1 MRPVFTVGHSNH
13 SLEKFLGILAAH
25 GVGRIAD
32 VRRFPA
38 SRRWPHFGSERLE
51 AALAA
56 AGIAYLGLPELGG
69 RRPARPDS
77 PHVAWRVE
85 AFRGYA
91 DYMDTPEFAAALARL
106 IPSTQDRPTAVMC
119 AEAMPWSC
127 HRSLIADA
135 LIVRGFE
142 ILEILSEKE
151 ARPRAL
157 TPFARVEGERLI
169 YDGGELPLGGGA

>member
-13 SLEKFLGILAAH
+13 PLEKFLGILAAH
-25 GVGRIAD
+25 GIERIVD

-38 SRRWPHFGSERLE
+38 SRRWPHFGAERFE
-51 AALAA
+51 AALS
-56 AGIAYLGLPELGG
+56 GVSIAYAGMPELGG

-77 PHVAWRVE
+77 PHVAWKVE

-106 IPSTQDRPTAVMC
+106 IPLTQDRPTALMC

-135 LIVRGFE
+135 LIVRGYE
-142 ILEILSEKE
+142 IREILSEKD
-151 ARPRAL
+151 ARPRRL
-157 TPFARVEGERLI
+157 TPFARVEEKRLI
-169 YDGGELPLGGGA
+169 YDAGELPST

>member
-25 GVGRIAD
+25 GVARIAD

-38 SRRWPHFGSERLE
+38 SRRWPHFGAERLE
-51 AALAA
+51 ASLAA
-56 AGIAYLGLPELGG
+56 AGIAYSPMPELGG
-69 RRPARPDS
+69 RRRARPDS

-91 DYMDTPEFAAALARL
+91 DYMDTPEFAAALTTL
-106 IPSTQDRPTAVMC
+106 IPLTQETATALMC

-135 LIVRGFE
+135 LMVRGFE
-142 ILEILSEKE
+142 VREILSEKE
-151 ARPRAL
+151 ARPRKLA
-157 TPFARVEGERLI
+157 PFARVEGERLI
-169 YDGGELPLGGGA
+169 YDGGELPLG